1 MAPAS
6 AYFKVLTTKHGVME
20 SVGARAYNGGLGA
33 EPPAGSRGRAP
44 SQGGKAPWSC
54 QPFSFSTSNDS
65 GKIYPIDCM
74 WQTECF
80 WCVYYTNY
88 IEQDSKYFPPED
100 WMIRPKAA
108 EGDGPPGD
116 GFQGE

>member
-1 MAPAS
+1 M
-6 AYFKVLTTKHGVME
+6 
-20 SVGARAYNGGLGA
+20 
-33 EPPAGSRGRAP
+33 
-44 SQGGKAPWSC
+44 
-54 QPFSFSTSNDS
+54 SNYS

-80 WCVYYTNY
+80 SCVYYNKY

-100 WMIRPKAA
+100 WMIKAA

-116 GFQGE
+116 GFQRE